1 MPGSAAAVA
10 DGEAIS
16 SDGDGERAFQRRVLF
31 GRQAPWRRVF
41 SEGVVPQP
49 CSETGLMGRLR
60 PLSVV
65 DVLLALAPR
74 WGDVFLDAGDRDEHG
89 LQIGA
94 RMVRDRLAAR
104 GVRVTHEEFPG
115 GHRGTAWRYDVSI
128 PLLLA
133 EVARA

>member
-1 MPGSAAAVA
+1 VVRLDAQPEAMRDAAY
-10 DGEAIS
+10 
-16 SDGDGERAFQRRVLF
+16 
-31 GRQAPWRRVF
+31 
-41 SEGVVPQP
+41 
-49 CSETGLMGRLR
+49 
-60 PLSVV
+60 
-65 DVLLALAPR
+65 
-74 WGDVFLDAGDRDEHG
+74 VFLDAGDRDEHG